1 VSPYRKDLLV
11 LLTAAVVALTVFVLI
26 DLLLTAAVIRR
37 LRETEARLAE
47 LTPSTRPGVMTGTS
61 MPDFSDAEGV
71 FTRAAVDGTP
81 LLLAFFAT
89 GCRYCPTQA
98 EQLAHRSAEI
108 TGLGIRTVSVLTVI
122 DDEAPD
128 DLTPVLEKS
137 GTVVT
142 EHGPGGLMATFS
154 VTGTPTFLLYDRNGT
169 LLGSGNALEE
179 ALERWIP

>member
-1 VSPYRKDLLV
+1 VSSYRKDLLV
-11 LLTAAVVALTVFVLI
+11 LLTVAVVALTVFVLI

-47 LTPSTRPGVMTGTS
+47 LTPTTRPGVMTGTS
-61 MPDFSDAEGV
+61 MPDFSAAEDT
-71 FTRAAVDGTP
+71 FTRAGVIGAP

-108 TGLGIRTVSVLTVI
+108 TGQGIRTVSVLTVI
-122 DDEAPD
+122 DDDAPD
-128 DLTPVLEKS
+128 DLTPILEKS

-179 ALERWIP
+179 AMERWIP

>member
-1 VSPYRKDLLV
+1 
-11 LLTAAVVALTVFVLI
+11 
-26 DLLLTAAVIRR
+26 
-37 LRETEARLAE
+37 
-47 LTPSTRPGVMTGTS
+47 
-61 MPDFSDAEGV
+61 
-71 FTRAAVDGTP
+71 
-81 LLLAFFAT
+81 
-89 GCRYCPTQA
+89 
-98 EQLAHRSAEI
+98 
-108 TGLGIRTVSVLTVI
+108 VLTVI